1 MYNLFAKAHQAK
13 ASSHLQCTIFILHHN
28 LLSWILNI
36 NEEKGVARHALA
48 CLSAFLPL
56 YNETELVYCH
66 PATTNFNKRTDNRP
80 DHVSQESV
88 RTYNEHPA
96 AIAQVFPFCFRNL
109 AESSLN
115 IGMRFAETSKVFIFK
130 QDFSRFVHLVEIQ
143 VEMTLIRIVPLE
155 WILVGVNKVIIGS
168 ESSRESGVK
177 FVVNLFYFVN

>member
-56 YNETELVYCH
+56 YHEPELVYCH
-66 PATTNFNKRTDNRP
+66 PATTNFNKCTDNRP

-96 AIAQVFPFCFRNL
+96 TIA
-109 AESSLN
+109 
-115 IGMRFAETSKVFIFK
+115 
-130 QDFSRFVHLVEIQ
+130 
-143 VEMTLIRIVPLE
+143 
-155 WILVGVNKVIIGS
+155 
-168 ESSRESGVK
+168 
-177 FVVNLFYFVN
+177 